1 MLVHAKQQKQSL
13 WIQRKEELKNMY
25 ERKYKLQTEN
35 IDNENVENLR
45 EYEEKVKLQKDT
57 EIQQIKNQEMKQNK
71 DKKQTQLQNEISQL
85 QDNYKKRLFN
95 FEQVLRE
102 KYEKETKVLLDS
114 LNFIFTL
121 IAD

>member
-1 MLVHAKQQKQSL
+1 MLVNAKQQKQSL
-13 WIQRKEELKNMY
+13 WIQRREELKNMY

-102 KYEKETKVLLDS
+102 KYEKETKVL
-114 LNFIFTL
+114 IF
-121 IAD
+121 